1 MTRMFPNEDDS
12 PELAEAYR
20 ALWPTA
26 DLQEALLRIAATTL
40 AHEAI
45 LVDIIVHLA
54 QVDED
59 IANKLTTSGL
69 DPAGRVSMGEIA
81 ADSYE
86 SAFQRIRL
94 TLKMLYGYNL
104 Q

>member
-26 DLQEALLRIAATTL
+26 DLQEALLHIAATTL

-45 LVDIIVHLA
+45 LLDELA
-54 QVDED
+54 WAKSPP
-59 IANKLTTSGL
+59 ILT
-69 DPAGRVSMGEIA
+69 RVPFRES
-81 ADSYE
+81 DSP
-86 SAFQRIRL
+86 
-94 TLKMLYGYNL
+94 
-104 Q
+104 